1 MALQSDHIEDFV
13 FCFIYF
19 CLHMFVINILQSC
32 DLEEIGNIMVES
44 LQQYS
49 ISLLCAF
56 QKKNVRPGRSTER
69 KEDSAEQSG
78 THTVI
83 RG

>member
-13 FCFIYF
+13 FCFIDF
-19 CLHMFVINILQSC
+19 CLHMFVINILQSF

-56 QKKNVRPGRSTER
+56 QKKNVRPGKHAIR
-69 KEDSAEQSG
+69 
-78 THTVI
+78 VI
-83 RG
+83 I